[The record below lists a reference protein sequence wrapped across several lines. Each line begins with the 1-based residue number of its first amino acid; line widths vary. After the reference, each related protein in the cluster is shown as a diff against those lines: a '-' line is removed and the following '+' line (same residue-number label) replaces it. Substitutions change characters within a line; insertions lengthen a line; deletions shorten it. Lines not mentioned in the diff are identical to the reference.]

1 MSKKRVIVAM
11 SGGVDS
17 AVAAGLL
24 LRQGYDV
31 IGITM
36 RLWTQED
43 PLASRYQRRCCPAE
57 DIDDAATAAGLLA
70 IPHYVL
76 NMEEQF
82 SEHVVDYFVDEY
94 RRGRTPNPCLPC
106 NERIKFH
113 SLLERAQAFDADYL
127 ATGHYARI
135 EHLDGRY
142 RLLTAVDHD
151 KDQSYVLY
159 MLGQDELSRVLF
171 PIGGFRKHEIR
182 AVATELGLPMAGKPD
197 SADICFLPTE
207 DYRDFIEQ
215 RVPQSAGDI
224 VDSAGEVV
232 GRHRGVAAYTIGQR
246 RGLGIA
252 AGERR
257 FVTEIDPQLNVIT
270 IGPEEELYCTALT
283 AEALRWVAGAPP
295 ADEFAADVKIRYRS
309 ASTPAVIRMTED
321 GAEVRFERPQR
332 AVAPGQAVVFYRLD
346 ERRLDEGRNDEVLGG
361 GIIDTAQRLTERKGA
376 ATVAQ
381 HFP

>member
-24 LRQGYDV
+24 QREGYDV
-31 IGITM
+31 VGITM
-36 RLWTQED
+36 RLWAQDD
-43 PLASRYQRRCCPAE
+43 PLASRYHRRCCPAE
-57 DIDDAATAAGLLA
+57 DIDDAATAAGLLG

-76 NMEEQF
+76 NMEQQF

-106 NERIKFH
+106 NERIKFA
-113 SLLERAQAFDADYL
+113 SLLDRTAEFDADFL

-135 EHLDGRY
+135 EQRADGYHLLPSADRE
-142 RLLTAVDHD
+142 

-159 MLGQDELSRVLF
+159 MLGQAELARVLF
-171 PIGGFRKHEIR
+171 PIGAYRKHEVR
-182 AVATELGLPMAGKPD
+182 ALASELGLPVAEKLD

-215 RVPQSAGDI
+215 RVPQSQGDI
-224 VDSAGEVV
+224 VDSAGRVV

-246 RGLGIA
+246 RGLGLA

-257 FVTEIDPQLNVIT
+257 FVTSIDPELNVIT
-270 IGPEEELYCTALT
+270 IGTEKDLYSESLT
-283 AEALRWVAGAPP
+283 AKSLRWVAGAPP
-295 ADEFAADVKIRYRS
+295 AAEFAADVKIRYRS
-309 ASTPAVIRMTED
+309 ESSAATVCVD
-321 GAEVRFERPQR
+321 GLTARVRFERPQR
-332 AVAPGQAVVFYRLD
+332 AVAAGQAVVFYQSRSGKAA
-346 ERRLDEGRNDEVLGG
+346 GRSDEVVGG
-361 GIIDTAQRLTERKGA
+361 GIISRAGA
-376 ATVAQ
+376 
-381 HFP
+381 

>member
-24 LRQGYDV
+24 QRQGYDV
-31 IGITM
+31 IGITL
-36 RLWTQED
+36 RLWTQDD

-57 DIDDAATAAGLLA
+57 DIDDAATAAGLLG

-76 NMEEQF
+76 NMERQF
-82 SEHVVDYFVDEY
+82 GEHVVDYFVDEY

-106 NERIKFH
+106 NEQIKFR
-113 SLLERAQAFDADYL
+113 SLLERALAFDADYL

-135 EHLDGRY
+135 EHRDGRY
-142 RLLTAVDHD
+142 HLLVARDHE

-159 MLGQDELSRVLF
+159 MLGQQELARVLF
-171 PIGGFRKHEIR
+171 PIGGYRKDEIR
-182 AVATELGLPMAGKPD
+182 AQAAELRLPMADKPD

-215 RVPQSAGDI
+215 RVPQTEGDI
-224 VDSAGEVV
+224 VDSAGQVV
-232 GRHRGVAAYTIGQR
+232 GRHRGVAAYTVGQR
-246 RGLGIA
+246 RGLGVA

-257 FVTEIDPQLNVIT
+257 FVTEIDPARNLIT
-270 IGPEEELYCTALT
+270 IGPEDELYSETLT

-295 ADEFAADVKIRYRS
+295 ADEFATDVRIRYRS
-309 ASTPAVIRMTED
+309 ASNPAVVRLTED

-332 AVAPGQAVVFYRLD
+332 AVAAGQAVVFY
-346 ERRLDEGRNDEVLGG
+346 RNDEVLGG
-361 GIIDTAQRLTERKGA
+361 GIISHAGTSQQTPGA
-376 ATVAQ
+376 
-381 HFP
+381 

>member
-1 MSKKRVIVAM
+1 MSTKRVIVAM

-24 LRQGYDV
+24 QRQGYDV
-31 IGITM
+31 VGITL
-36 RLWTQED
+36 RLWTQDD

-57 DIDDAATAAGLLA
+57 DIDDAAAAAGVLG

-76 NMEEQF
+76 NMAEQF

-113 SLLERAQAFDADYL
+113 SLLERARALDADYL

-135 EHLDGRY
+135 EQRHDGFHLLAARDE
-142 RLLTAVDHD
+142 D

-171 PIGGFRKHEIR
+171 PISEYRKDQIR
-182 AVATELGLPMAGKPD
+182 AFATELGLPMADKPD

-215 RVPQSAGDI
+215 RVPQTTGDI
-224 VDSAGEVV
+224 VDGAGEVV
-232 GRHRGVAAYTIGQR
+232 GQHRGVAAYTIGQR

-257 FVTEIDPQLNVIT
+257 FVTNIDPQLNVIT
-270 IGPEEELYCTALT
+270 IGPEDELYSEALT
-283 AEALRWVAGAPP
+283 AKSLRWVAGTPP
-295 ADEFAADVKIRYRS
+295 TTEFPADVKVRYRS
-309 ASTPAVIRMTED
+309 PGASAVVRIESGR
-321 GAEVRFERPQR
+321 AEVMFERPQR
-332 AVAPGQAVVFYRLD
+332 AVAPGQAVVFYRGD
-346 ERRLDEGRNDEVLGG
+346 DVLGG
-361 GIIDTAQRLTERKGA
+361 GIIDTSNA
-376 ATVAQ
+376 
-381 HFP
+381 

>member
-24 LRQGYDV
+24 QRQGYDV

-36 RLWTQED
+36 RLWSQED

-57 DIDDAATAAGLLA
+57 DIDDAATAAGLLG

-76 NMEEQF
+76 NMEEEF
-82 SEHVVDYFVDEY
+82 GEHVVDYFVDEY

-135 EHLDGRY
+135 EQTDGRY
-142 RLLTAVDHD
+142 RLLTAVDDD

-159 MLGQDELSRVLF
+159 MLGQAELSRVLF
-171 PIGGFRKHEIR
+171 PIGGYRKEEIR
-182 AVATELGLPMAGKPD
+182 AVATELGLPMADKPD

-215 RVPQSAGDI
+215 RVPQTAGDI
-224 VDSAGEVV
+224 VDSAGDVV
-232 GRHRGVAAYTIGQR
+232 GQHRGVAAYTIGQR

-257 FVTEIDPQLNVIT
+257 FVTNIDPQLNVIT
-270 IGPEEELYCTALT
+270 IGPEDELYCDALT
-283 AEALRWVAGAPP
+283 AESMRWVAGTPP
-295 ADEFAADVKIRYRS
+295 AAEFAADVKIRYQS
-309 ASTPAVIRMTED
+309 ASKRATVRVTAD
-321 GAEVRFERPQR
+321 GAAVRFERPQR
-332 AVAPGQAVVFYRLD
+332 AVAPGQAVVFYRS
-346 ERRLDEGRNDEVLGG
+346 DEGRNDEVLGG
-361 GIIDTAQRLTERKGA
+361 GIIEAAQRLTERKSV
-376 ATVAQ
+376 ATVAE
-381 HFP
+381 HFS

>member
-1 MSKKRVIVAM
+1 MSTKRVIVAM

-24 LRQGYDV
+24 QRQGYDV

-36 RLWTQED
+36 RLWAQED
-43 PLASRYQRRCCPAE
+43 PLASRYHRRCCPAE
-57 DIDDAATAAGLLA
+57 DIDDAAAAAGLLG

-106 NERIKFH
+106 NERIKFA
-113 SLLERAQAFDADYL
+113 SLLERTGEFDADYL

-135 EHLDGRY
+135 EHRDHGY
-142 RLLTAVDHD
+142 HLLTALDSD

-159 MLGQDELSRVLF
+159 MLGQAELARVLF
-171 PIGGFRKHEIR
+171 PIGGFRKPDIR
-182 AVATELGLPMAGKPD
+182 AAASELGLPMADKAD

-215 RVPQSAGDI
+215 RVPQAAGDI
-224 VDSAGEVV
+224 VDSEGAVV
-232 GRHRGVAAYTIGQR
+232 GRHRGVAAYTVGQR

-257 FVTEIDPQLNVIT
+257 FVTNIDPQLNVIT
-270 IGPEEELYCTALT
+270 IGAEDELYSESLT
-283 AEALRWVAGAPP
+283 AESLRWVAGGPP
-295 ADEFAADVKIRYRS
+295 ASEFAADVKIRYRS
-309 ASTPAVIRMTED
+309 ASVPATVRVGAD
-321 GAEVRFERPQR
+321 RAEVRFERPQR
-332 AVAPGQAVVFYRLD
+332 AVAPGQAVVFYSTED
-346 ERRLDEGRNDEVLGG
+346 GRSVEVLGG
-361 GIIDTAQRLTERKGA
+361 GIIESARRLTGHNLA
-376 ATVAQ
+376 ATVAE
-381 HFP
+381 HPTS

>member
-1 MSKKRVIVAM
+1 M

-24 LRQGYDV
+24 QRQGYDV
-31 IGITM
+31 IGITL

-57 DIDDAATAAGLLA
+57 DIDDAAAAAGLLG

-82 SEHVVDYFVDEY
+82 SEHVVEYFVDEY

-113 SLLERAQAFDADYL
+113 SLLERAQEFDADYL

-135 EHLDGRY
+135 DQQGERY
-142 RLLTAVDHD
+142 RLLTTADRD

-159 MLGQDELSRVLF
+159 MLGQNELSRVLF

-182 AVATELGLPMAGKPD
+182 ALATELGLPMADKPD

-224 VDSAGEVV
+224 VDSAGDIV

-257 FVTEIDPQLNVIT
+257 FVTQIDPQLNVIT
-270 IGPEEELYCTALT
+270 IGPEAELDCESLT
-283 AEALRWVAGAPP
+283 AESLRWVAGQPP
-295 ADEFAADVKIRYRS
+295 ASEFAAEVKIRYQA
-309 ASTPAVIRMTED
+309 ASTPATVLVTGD
-321 GAEVRFERPQR
+321 GAEVRFRQPQR
-332 AVAPGQAVVFYRLD
+332 AVAPGQAVVFYRS
-346 ERRLDEGRNDEVLGG
+346 DEVLGG
-361 GIIDTAQRLTERKGA
+361 GIIDKAQRLTERKA
-376 ATVAQ
+376 VATVAE
-381 HFP
+381 HFS